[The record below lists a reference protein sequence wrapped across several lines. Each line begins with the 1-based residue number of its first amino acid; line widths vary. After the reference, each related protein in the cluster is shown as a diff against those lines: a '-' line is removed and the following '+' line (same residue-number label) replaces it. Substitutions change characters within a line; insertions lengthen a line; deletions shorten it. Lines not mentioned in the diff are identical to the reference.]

1 VEGIYAYQVKRFY
14 RSSIEKLRIRRKSWS
29 VFRKI
34 SYPNRA
40 PRWPTLLT
48 PLSVYG
54 PVPLIWSNRPLFL
67 IQADSHKLSE
77 ARCASTGD
85 TVDMTRD
92 KPTPAPLLAIYLAP
106 PTIIHRKRE
115 AKGKAAS
122 FSFSDPPKC
131 EPHAAE
137 RSDAR

>member
-85 TVDMTRD
+85 MTRN
-92 KPTPAPLLAIYLAP
+92 KPTRLPLGDLLSAAESYS
-106 PTIIHRKRE
+106 RKRE
-115 AKGKAAS
+115 LKERQHP
-122 FSFSDPPKC
+122 FPFSDPPKC

-137 RSDAR
+137 